1 MITSALTFRGISLY
15 HNPLEFELTH
25 ILLHPWWW
33 NFALEK
39 DVFKKLVQTRGLL
52 QKNAWSQKPQ
62 KWVCRGGFKEKFDF
76 LKVWFQFFTIRGIG
90 ISAPQLQDS
99 LSLSLLPHSLFISLS
114 LLRFFLPPCDRCH
127 ANSRSIHLTT
137 GNCLLLLSNQT
148 GDERVRLK
156 KCQGFVCLFGMTC
169 KNVFESLQFISLF
182 NTLIT
187 FFALSILI
195 QVRSFIIKIIFC

>member
-25 ILLHPWWW
+25 ILRLHPRWW

-62 KWVCRGGFKEKFDF
+62 KWVLSWLQRK
-76 LKVWFQFFTIRGIG
+76 IRLFEGLVPIFYDQG
-90 ISAPQLQDS
+90 YRYFCPTAAELSPFPSSLTPS
-99 LSLSLLPHSLFISLS
+99 LSLSHA
-114 LLRFFLPPCDRCH
+114 FFLPPCDRCH

-148 GDERVRLK
+148 GDERVRPK

-169 KNVFESLQFISLF
+169 KNVFESLQFIPLF

-187 FFALSILI
+187 FFCFNYLMLS
-195 QVRSFIIKIIFC
+195 SFL